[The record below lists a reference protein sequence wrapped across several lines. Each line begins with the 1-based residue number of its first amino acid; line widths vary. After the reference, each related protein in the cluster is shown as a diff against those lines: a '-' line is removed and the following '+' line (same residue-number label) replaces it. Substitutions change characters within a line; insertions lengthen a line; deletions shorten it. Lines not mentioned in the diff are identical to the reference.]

1 MSLLN
6 IRFVLSL
13 NLTGVLSLSSCRV
26 CPSPD
31 DKPIVLGGVACLLEP
46 QKPCRVGG
54 GGRARGR
61 AETGVGGGRFRKR
74 VKIWVYINI
83 FKAV

>member
-1 MSLLN
+1 MFS
-6 IRFVLSL
+6 
-13 NLTGVLSLSSCRV
+13 SLSSCRF

-46 QKPCRVGG
+46 QEPGCVGEGGRVGG
-54 GGRARGR
+54 W
-61 AETGVGGGRFRKR
+61 AETGWGRESQRKSED
-74 VKIWVYINI
+74 IWVYINI

>member
-1 MSLLN
+1 MSFLS

-13 NLTGVLSLSSCRV
+13 NLTGVLSLSSCRF

-46 QKPCRVGG
+46 QEPCCVGG
-54 GGRARGR
+54 GGRAGGW
-61 AETGVGGGRFRKR
+61 AETGVGGGRFRESEN
-74 VKIWVYINI
+74 IWVYINI

>member
-1 MSLLN
+1 MSFLN

-13 NLTGVLSLSSCRV
+13 NLTGVLSLSSCRF

-54 GGRARGR
+54 GGRAGGR
-61 AETGVGGGRFRKR
+61 ARLGLGEGDSEKE
-74 VKIWVYINI
+74 
-83 FKAV
+83 